1 MRSTVLGNTNL
12 VFRYQVARDIGI
24 PMAKHLEYGRLL
36 RHEFDWHEYV
46 VREEL
51 IR

>member
-1 MRSTVLGNTNL
+1 MRREDTNL
-12 VFRYQVARDIGI
+12 SILYQVARDIGI
-24 PMAKHLEYGRLL
+24 PMAKHLEYGTQLK
-36 RHEFDWHEYV
+36 HEFDWHEYV